1 MPPLRERGE
10 DVGVLASILLRNA
23 LGRDV
28 GMSPKLRDA
37 LVVADWPGNVS
48 QLREL
53 VESAASQSLSGEL
66 HLSDLNAVQL
76 RRLGTTR
83 LSRLE
88 EAELQQIR
96 AALAEASG
104 NRVRAAT
111 LLGIGRSTLY
121 RKIEAYEVMG
131 FDLALG

>member
-1 MPPLRERGE
+1 
-10 DVGVLASILLRNA
+10 
-23 LGRDV
+23 
-28 GMSPKLRDA
+28 MSPKLRDA
-37 LVVADWPGNVS
+37 LVVADWPGNVG
-48 QLREL
+48 QLRDL
-53 VESAASQSLSGEL
+53 VESAASLSLSGEL

-83 LSRLE
+83 LTRLE

-96 AALAEASG
+96 AALAEACG

-121 RKIEAYEVMG
+121 RKVEAYEAKG